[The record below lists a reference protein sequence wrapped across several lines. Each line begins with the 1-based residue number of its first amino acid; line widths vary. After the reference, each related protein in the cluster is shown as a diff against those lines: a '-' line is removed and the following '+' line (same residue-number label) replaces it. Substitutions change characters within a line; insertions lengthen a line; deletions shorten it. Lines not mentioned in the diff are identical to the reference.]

1 MTRPN
6 PTKFRRS
13 TRAIADAAESAQPL
27 SRSHGTTQ
35 KAVSAGRGAS
45 EGTPANQSAADSSR
59 TLSLSAPPLFT
70 EREVAT
76 LLAVSVKTLRNWRLN
91 GQGPPFRKL
100 SRIVRYAA
108 GDLQAWTDAR
118 RRISTSDRGGDVDA

>member
-13 TRAIADAAESAQPL
+13 TRPIAEKTDAAQ
-27 SRSHGTTQ
+27 
-35 KAVSAGRGAS
+35 
-45 EGTPANQSAADSSR
+45 
-59 TLSLSAPPLFT
+59 PLFT

-76 LLAVSVKTLRNWRLN
+76 LLSVSIKTLRNWRVT

-100 SRIVRYAA
+100 SRIVRYSANDVQTWV
-108 GDLQAWTDAR
+108 DLR
-118 RRISTSDRGGDVDA
+118 RRISTSDCGGDVDA

>member
-6 PTKFRRS
+6 PTKLQRPRRP
-13 TRAIADAAESAQPL
+13 IADAAESAQPL
-27 SRSHGTTQ
+27 SRCHGTTPT
-35 KAVSAGRGAS
+35 AVSAGRGAS

-59 TLSLSAPPLFT
+59 TLSLSAPPLLT